1 MTIKSLSDIYSECD
15 INMSYTNINY
25 SDPQH
30 MVKNDDL
37 PFIQLDGNVS
47 FESMDYRFSESATY
61 TQYDNAQTNM
71 SSPAQSILSLLLNGY
86 QDLLRLHGP
95 PQLEKSVTQVRM
107 LYQHHSYQ

>member
-61 TQYDNAQTNM
+61 TQYDALNNLNL
-71 SSPAQSILSLLLNGY
+71 SSPAQSIPVLIT
-86 QDLLRLHGP
+86 DRLP
-95 PQLEKSVTQVRM
+95 RPTEAA
-107 LYQHHSYQ
+107 